1 MAIYAKIENGEVTQY
16 PLYEGDLQ
24 NLFPQYVYP
33 LDYNQD
39 KNNGLIAP
47 EGYVRIVHTWPK
59 DIDLYSKLVEGK
71 PTLINGEWT
80 QTWERV
86 SFTAEECEQHI
97 VMLAAGIIEQ
107 RNALLNRSDKFVMPD
122 RWEKYDEHTKREWAD
137 YRQALRDV
145 TDQVNYPK
153 EVEWPI
159 EPSVFI
165 INSF

>member
-1 MAIYAKIENGEVTQY
+1 MAIYAKIENGEVTEY

-24 NLFPQYVYP
+24 KLFPQYTFP

-47 EGYVRIVHTWPK
+47 EGYARIVHTGP
-59 DIDLYSKLVEGK
+59 KLVDIYSNYKEVT
-71 PTLINGEWT
+71 PTLVDGEWT
-80 QTWERV
+80 QTWEV
-86 SFTAEECEQHI
+86 FSMTAEEREQYAG
-97 VMLAAGIIEQ
+97 MLAVNLRDQ
-107 RNALLNRSDKFVMPD
+107 RDALLNRSDKFVMPD
-122 RWEKYDEHTKREWAD
+122 RWEKYDDQTKLEWAD
-137 YRQALRDV
+137 YRQALRDI
-145 TDQVNYPK
+145 TDQVNFPK